1 MKKILQNIFDIVK
14 IIVIYVYY
22 NNKKG
27 TIMNNNTYDKNPFI
41 LQNGIEILTKDKRRT
56 VARGEKFESPEGQRY
71 ENVIHSI
78 QEVDKEKFVKLF
90 ISKIRVLFDLS
101 LTGNKLF
108 YIFLFSISD
117 AIGKDQIYMNFET
130 AKDIASQCDFNLS
143 DPVFYREIKELIY
156 KQVIA
161 PSKSKYIYYINPAVV
176 FNGDRARFIE
186 EIKIKNGDKNAKK

>member
-1 MKKILQNIFDIVK
+1 MFVDFSSGLFFFSSGLLYFTSFLNNKMKKTLRNIFDISK
-14 IIVIYVYY
+14 SIVIYVYY

-27 TIMNNNTYDKNPFI
+27 TVMNNNTYDKNPFI
-41 LQNGIEILTKDKRRT
+41 LQNGIAIETKDKRRT
-56 VARGEKFESPEGQRY
+56 IARGEKFESPDGDRY
-71 ENVIHSI
+71 ERVIHSI

-130 AKDIASQCDFNLS
+130 AKSIAS
-143 DPVFYREIKELIY
+143 
-156 KQVIA
+156 
-161 PSKSKYIYYINPAVV
+161 
-176 FNGDRARFIE
+176 
-186 EIKIKNGDKNAKK
+186 